1 MSDPEVKVPQKIY
14 RFLLKGLHYFGS
26 QRRNCTFDDLVSYVY
41 LKNNRQLRIDLV
53 EKLVREA
60 SGRFVTQG
68 LLERSTGDSFRFHE
82 QYLAER
88 PTAVVG
94 FDDPDRDER
103 LTVDPSRRKP
113 VPVSGSESEL
123 PPAKRFRDRQ
133 GNSTTLP
140 KYRKHSGKNRDD
152 GLDFELVPVLEPL
165 EFSEE
170 LEDEPGPS
178 EIRVVEVPDLK
189 QQDSAVIQ
197 ELFRF
202 SDSDSD

>member
-1 MSDPEVKVPQKIY
+1 M
-14 RFLLKGLHYFGS
+14 
-26 QRRNCTFDDLVSYVY
+26 
-41 LKNNRQLRIDLV
+41 

-82 QYLAER
+82 QYLAEW

-133 GNSTTLP
+133 GTSTTLP

-152 GLDFELVPVLEPL
+152 G
-165 EFSEE
+165 
-170 LEDEPGPS
+170 
-178 EIRVVEVPDLK
+178 
-189 QQDSAVIQ
+189 
-197 ELFRF
+197 
-202 SDSDSD
+202 